1 MRRVVLD
8 ALAFLAWFGPNAT
21 AAGQALRK
29 EYEAGALGIVVPRSF
44 TLDVL
49 GAAARD
55 GWPAEKLAGLAA
67 ETDRLGFERRDPA
80 VTEVAR
86 WLERGLEPAR
96 AGYAALAAETGLP
109 LLSADDDL
117 VAGAASVAQPVSRG

>member
-1 MRRVVLD
+1 VVLD
-8 ALAFLAWFGPNAT
+8 APAFLAWFGPNAP
-21 AAGQALRK
+21 AAGRALRE

-55 GWPAEKLAGLAA
+55 GWPAEKLTGLAA
-67 ETDRLGFERRDPA
+67 ETERLGFERRDAP
-80 VTEVAR
+80 VKEVAL

-96 AGYAALAAETGLP
+96 ATYAALAVEAGLP
-109 LLSADDDL
+109 LMTADDEL
-117 VAGAASVAQPVSRG
+117 LTRAASVAQPISHA